1 MKFWFYF
8 VGDVKPAMQSVVKL
22 INKELDVTNDE
33 EVRIVE
39 STQKNPYEEFFTTSF
54 VGFVEKSHTPC
65 ISGYYNPYLWNVVS
79 KSHYFL

>member
-22 INKELDVTNDE
+22 INKELDATNDE

-39 STQKNPYEEFFTTSF
+39 STQKT
-54 VGFVEKSHTPC
+54 HTKNFSPLP
-65 ISGYYNPYLWNVVS
+65 SLA
-79 KSHYFL
+79 L

>member
-1 MKFWFYF
+1 MAGHEFWFYF

-39 STQKNPYEEFFTTSF
+39 STQKT
-54 VGFVEKSHTPC
+54 HTKNFSPLP
-65 ISGYYNPYLWNVVS
+65 SLA
-79 KSHYFL
+79 L